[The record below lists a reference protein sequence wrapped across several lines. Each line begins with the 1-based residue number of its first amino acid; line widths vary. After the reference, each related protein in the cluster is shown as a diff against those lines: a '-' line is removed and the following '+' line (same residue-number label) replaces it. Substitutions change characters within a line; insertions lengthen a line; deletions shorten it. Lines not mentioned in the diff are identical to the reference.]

1 MVITFPNLLTLLRIL
16 AVPFFAIAVW
26 YGHMVD
32 ACILFV
38 AAGLTDVLD
47 GYLARR
53 FNQKSALGAILDPAA
68 DKLLITTAF
77 ILLAFPR
84 EAWAVRIPPWVT
96 ILAISRDAVIALAA
110 LLAYDPMDPNKFM
123 PSILGKLTTFVELL
137 AISLS
142 LLMNTLGP
150 HPWYRF
156 VVPWIYYLMATMVLA
171 SGIHY
176 FFRTTS
182 GINAEPS

>member
-32 ACILFV
+32 ACFLFV

-53 FNQKSALGAILDPAA
+53 FNQKPALGAILDPAA

-84 EAWAVRIPPWVT
+84 EAWAVRLPP
-96 ILAISRDAVIALAA
+96 
-110 LLAYDPMDPNKFM
+110 
-123 PSILGKLTTFVELL
+123 
-137 AISLS
+137 
-142 LLMNTLGP
+142 
-150 HPWYRF
+150 
-156 VVPWIYYLMATMVLA
+156 
-171 SGIHY
+171 
-176 FFRTTS
+176 
-182 GINAEPS
+182 

>member
-32 ACILFV
+32 ACFLFV

-84 EAWAVRIPPWVT
+84 EAWAVRLPPWVT

-110 LLAYDPMDPNKFM
+110 VPVLLTLIRTRTWQLAKRQLTWFRREPQLQWIQIGCEEQ
-123 PSILGKLTTFVELL
+123 PSETATRVRDIFHQQEKSL
-137 AISLS
+137 A
-142 LLMNTLGP
+142 
-150 HPWYRF
+150 R
-156 VVPWIYYLMATMVLA
+156 
-171 SGIHY
+171 
-176 FFRTTS
+176 
-182 GINAEPS
+182 